1 MIMERVIKNIV
12 FWGED
17 AFSNVVLTSLIQAGY
32 NVKMVVTPLYDNL
45 IYKRLEMT
53 CTRNGIEFIREKPIN
68 SDKVYE
74 KVKACEPDLCVIC
87 HFERLIKEP
96 ILSLPKYGFINVHP
110 SLLPYYRGMAPQHWP
125 IINGEKESGITC
137 HYVDEGTDTG
147 NIIVQRIVPLTDD
160 MYVSDLQRVWL
171 KEYTTL
177 VVEAIDRIKRDEP
190 TREQRY
196 LEGSYYGKLKEEQCV
211 INPKGTVREAYN
223 LVRGVSLPYYGAR
236 FNNKIIY
243 RAHIMKDG
251 EDIREKSI
259 ITFHDGTLV
268 LDQFRDK

>member
-87 HFERLIKEP
+87 HFE
-96 ILSLPKYGFINVHP
+96 
-110 SLLPYYRGMAPQHWP
+110 
-125 IINGEKESGITC
+125 
-137 HYVDEGTDTG
+137 
-147 NIIVQRIVPLTDD
+147 
-160 MYVSDLQRVWL
+160 
-171 KEYTTL
+171 
-177 VVEAIDRIKRDEP
+177 
-190 TREQRY
+190 
-196 LEGSYYGKLKEEQCV
+196 
-211 INPKGTVREAYN
+211 
-223 LVRGVSLPYYGAR
+223 
-236 FNNKIIY
+236 
-243 RAHIMKDG
+243 
-251 EDIREKSI
+251 
-259 ITFHDGTLV
+259 
-268 LDQFRDK
+268 